1 MGKRG
6 KMSAMEEQPN
16 GPVVKKEKFK
26 PKALSQ
32 DEALIKDIKIKMGI
46 CKRCTK
52 ELILYKKETAN
63 LQAVVDKLVAEDAC
77 EHDIKK
83 QKEVLDENTNIIP
96 SSISRLQQAYENLF
110 SLIDENEENSKITG
124 AEEFVA
130 AQAAIAAAEECPEV
144 VQ

>member
-63 LQAVVDKLVAEDAC
+63 
-77 EHDIKK
+77 
-83 QKEVLDENTNIIP
+83 IIP
-96 SSISRLQQAYENLF
+96 SSISRLQQAYENLYA
-110 SLIDENEENSKITG
+110 LCDENEENAKVAGSPEY
-124 AEEFVA
+124 AEAKEI
-130 AQAAIAAAEECPEV
+130 IAAAEACEEV